1 MSGSI
6 GPGVPI
12 AEIVRL
18 ATVGRRVCVA
28 AFETLGQRSATAQNS
43 AARLG
48 SAEVSRQIGETLAF
62 WESLLPD
69 ATGLQTLADDVAA
82 EFEAST
88 ALATFRQ
95 DLADRPLGLAARAV
109 VTALRREVA
118 TVSAECSPVADG
130 EFMAVLAAIAVRLG
144 HAQRAAESALG
155 DQPTPS
161 LDQDVA
167 PLLLLP
173 GTRKTFSTPLPV
185 PNEQSNNH
193 WTWQ

>member
-1 MSGSI
+1 MSESL
-6 GPGVPI
+6 GPGVPL

-28 AFETLGQRSATAQNS
+28 AFETLGQRSATAENS

-48 SAEVSRQIGETLAF
+48 VAEVSRQIGETLVF

-69 ATGLQTLADDVAA
+69 AVGLQALADDVAA

-88 ALATFRQ
+88 ALATFRR
-95 DLADRPLGLAARAV
+95 DLADRPLGPAARAV
-109 VTALRREVA
+109 VRALRREVA

-130 EFMAVLAAIAVRLG
+130 EFMAVLAEIAVRLG
-144 HAQRAAESALG
+144 HAERAADSALG

-161 LDQDVA
+161 LDQDVT
-167 PLLLLP
+167 LLLA
-173 GTRKTFSTPLPV
+173 GTRKTFSSPLPV